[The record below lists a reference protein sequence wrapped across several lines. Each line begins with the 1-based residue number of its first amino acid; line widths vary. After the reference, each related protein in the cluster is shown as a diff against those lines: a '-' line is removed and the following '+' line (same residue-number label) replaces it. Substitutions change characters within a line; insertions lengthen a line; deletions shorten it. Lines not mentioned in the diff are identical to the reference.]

1 MAINPGLENPI
12 DVFTPILQQA
22 LQDAQ
27 SLLTQES
34 NDPFPIVR
42 AALLDLTSVFGLI
55 SPVPQPFVG
64 VGNAFNTTTAGQ
76 PLAGGGLG
84 LPTDPLGGIGSTA
97 QGFLQRQLT
106 VASQLLTAVPTAA
119 IGVMVS
125 TFNAFVQTTLA
136 VLRAGVGVVSA
147 VVTLNPVQVINSVID
162 GTALVANVVEQT
174 TIGQPQFDKI
184 AAADVATAPSIGT
197 ISRIPSILGSINNG
211 RRLIANALSPQRA
224 LAAQAAVTGAQFAVP
239 NTTGTPAASSTT
251 AAAPA
256 AQPAASSTTAAAPAA
271 QPAASSTTAAAPA
284 AQPAASSTTAAA
296 PAAKPGASSTTAAG
310 PAAKVAAT
318 KAAASSTTEAPH
330 AGKVAKKPTRTNA
343 EADEVKSSVTTVQ
356 KEAGGASSSTAA
368 AK

>member
-284 AQPAASSTTAAA
+284 AKPAASSTTAAA
-296 PAAKPGASSTTAAG
+296 

-318 KAAASSTTEAPH
+318 KAAASSTTEAPR
-330 AGKVAKKPTRTNA
+330 ARKVAKKPTRTNA